1 MKKIVLMHTIC
12 SILSM
17 VSIYAQDN
25 RGPVQVTPNGHY
37 LQYADGAPFFW
48 LGDTAWELFHRL
60 TLEEI
65 ALYLD
70 NRKAKGFNVIQVVIL
85 SELDGLRV
93 PNRYGHLPLIEMNPD
108 KPNEGYFKLVDTV
121 VRMAEERRMI
131 MALLPTWG
139 DKVTLNYG
147 GMGPAIFT
155 PENAY
160 RYGLF
165 LGKRYKDKTNI
176 VWVLGGDRPPQD
188 DKNDWKPV
196 YEAMA
201 KGLDD
206 GTGRPF
212 LKSFHPGGYTW
223 ETAPM
228 LHQQP
233 WMDFNMNQS
242 GHTVKD
248 QPVWKTIERD
258 WAMQPAKPTIDS
270 EPCYEDHPLDPWRG
284 WTPEKGYFRD
294 YDVRKQIYRSV
305 FAGAFGVTYG
315 HHAVWQFY
323 NPSVEKLNYADRYWT
338 EALDRPGAYQAGYL
352 RKLVESRPSLNRI
365 PDQDIIRDGQGEKG
379 EYIIAFRDEKGRYL
393 MVYLPVGKEISVD
406 ATSVK
411 SGKVKCWW
419 YNPRNAET
427 KYIGKLKNRN
437 SMQFTPPALGVEND
451 WVLVIDHASKKFST
465 PGK

>member
-1 MKKIVLMHTIC
+1 MKKIIFTLTLC
-12 SILSM
+12 SILN
-17 VSIYAQDN
+17 ITAYTQDSLELL
-25 RGPVQVTPNGHY
+25 QVTPNGHY

-48 LGDTAWELFHRL
+48 LGDTGWELFHRL

-65 ALYLD
+65 EQYLD
-70 NRKAKGFNVIQVVIL
+70 NRQAKGFNVIQAVVL
-85 SELDGLRV
+85 AELDGLRV
-93 PNRYGHLPLIEMNPD
+93 PNKYGHVPFIDMDPD
-108 KPNEGYFKLVDTV
+108 KPNEDYFTLVDSV
-121 VRMAEERRMI
+121 VRMAEERKMI

-147 GMGPAIFT
+147 GMGPVIFT
-155 PENAY
+155 PESVY

-188 DKNDWKPV
+188 DKNDWKPI

-201 KGLDD
+201 KGLDE
-206 GTGRPF
+206 GTVKPF

-228 LHQQP
+228 LHQQS

-258 WAMQPAKPTIDS
+258 WSMQPAKPTLDS

-284 WTPEKGYFRD
+284 WTPAKGYFRD

-315 HHAVWQFY
+315 HHAIWQFY
-323 NPSVEKLNYADRYWT
+323 NPSVEKLNYADRYWY

-352 RKLVESRPSLNRI
+352 RKLMESRPCLNRI
-365 PDQDIIRDGQGEKG
+365 PDQNIIKEGQGEKG
-379 EYIIAFRDEKGRYL
+379 EYMTAFRDEEGRYL
-393 MVYLPVGKEISVD
+393 MVYLPVGKKITVD
-406 ATSVK
+406 ALSVK
-411 SGKVKCWW
+411 SRRVKCWW
-419 YNPRNAET
+419 YNPKDADT
-427 KYIGKLKNRN
+427 KYIGKLKKKN
-437 SMQFTPPALGVEND
+437 SMQFTPPTIGVGND
-451 WVLVIDHASKKFST
+451 WVLVIDNTSMKYGT